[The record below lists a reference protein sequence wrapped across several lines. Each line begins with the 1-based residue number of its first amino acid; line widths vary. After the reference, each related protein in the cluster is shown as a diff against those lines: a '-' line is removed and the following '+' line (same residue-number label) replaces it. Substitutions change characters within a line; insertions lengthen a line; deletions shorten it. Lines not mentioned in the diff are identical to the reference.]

1 MNHLLYSKKKIVP
14 IKNNKKRASTKMEA
28 LFWLGWRDSNPRDA
42 GVKVLCLTAWRQPNI
57 QVRYRK
63 KAFKQKPFF
72 MGWVVRVELTTSRAT
87 IWRPNQLGH
96 THHMAR
102 QERLELPTY
111 CLEGSCSIQLS
122 YWRILWS
129 G

>member
-1 MNHLLYSKKKIVP
+1 
-14 IKNNKKRASTKMEA
+14 
-28 LFWLGWRDSNPRDA
+28 
-42 GVKVLCLTAWRQPNI
+42 
-57 QVRYRK
+57 
-63 KAFKQKPFF
+63 
-72 MGWVVRVELTTSRAT
+72 MGWAVRVELTTSRAT

-96 THHMAR
+96 THHMAC

-129 G
+129 QRWESNPQLLIGSQMFCH